1 MMQLTLSDW
10 TCIDDRLPKNAEDVI
25 VFSDDKFQIDIA
37 FRLADKKWYNDRG
50 ELHTVTHWMPL
61 PNPPSEVV

>member
-1 MMQLTLSDW
+1 MIQLSFSAW
-10 TCIDDRLPKNAEDVI
+10 NSIDDTLPKVAEDVI
-25 VFSDDKFQIDIA
+25 VFSDDKYQIDIG
-37 FRLADKKWYNDRG
+37 FLMNGKWFSDRG